1 MFPDLQPLAGGA
13 PGSTGS
19 SSPSDRDPAA
29 ELGGGTFFGQLTDPE
44 RAGLHELGV
53 KRGFPEDAV
62 LMFQDEYDDRLLLL
76 LSGRV
81 KVTRTT
87 ERGHELLLAIRDAGD
102 LLGELAFIDG
112 QPRVATVT
120 ALEPVEA
127 LVLSGSRF
135 RSYLERT
142 PRVAVVLLESVA
154 SRFRES
160 TLKRLQFAA
169 SDTLGRLSSRIVELA
184 DRYGSAGED
193 GIVVPLPISQDE
205 LASWTGASRAGVAQA
220 LQTLRELGWL
230 STERRKMIVR
240 DVDSLR
246 ARSA

>member
-1 MFPDLQPLAGGA
+1 MIAR
-13 PGSTGS
+13 SE
-19 SSPSDRDPAA
+19 DRPVASRS
-29 ELGGGTFFGQLTDPE
+29 TFFERLSEQE
-44 RAGLHELGV
+44 RASLSLLAV
-53 KRGFPEDAV
+53 KHAFPKDSI
-62 LMFQDEYDDRLLLL
+62 LMFQDEYDERLLLL
-76 LSGRV
+76 LTGRV

-87 ERGHELLLAIRDAGD
+87 EGGHELLLAIRDAGE

-127 LVLSGSRF
+127 LVLSGRRF
-135 RSYLERT
+135 RSYLEST

-154 SRFRES
+154 ERVRES
-160 TLKRLQFAA
+160 TVKRLQFAA

-184 DRYGSAGED
+184 DRYGEPSDD
-193 GIVVPLPISQDE
+193 GLVVPMPISRDE

-230 STERRKMIVR
+230 STERRTLLVR
-240 DVDSLR
+240 DLDALR
-246 ARSA
+246 ARAA